1 MTGAARTQRPSGTP
15 SKRLADFLAK
25 FTPEVA
31 SRARRAIASLRK
43 RLPGASV
50 LVYDNYNALA
60 VGFGPSERAS
70 EAILSI
76 AVYPRWVSLFFLKG
90 KGLDDPA
97 RMLKG
102 RGTVVRHV
110 VLESASALGTPEIRA
125 LVAQAIARSPGKI
138 PARGGKLVIKS
149 VSAKQRPRRP
159 A

>member
-1 MTGAARTQRPSGTP
+1 MPGAARTPGPSGTP
-15 SKRLADFLAK
+15 SKQLGFFLSK

-31 SRARRAIASLRK
+31 SRARQAIAILRK

-60 VGFGPSERAS
+60 VGFGPNERAS

-90 KGLDDPA
+90 KGLDDPSKI
-97 RMLKG
+97 LKG
-102 RGTVVRHV
+102 SGSVVCHV
-110 VLESASALGTPEIRA
+110 VLESVSVLGALEIC
-125 LVAQAIARSPGKI
+125 VFVVQAIARSPGKI
-138 PARGGKLVIKS
+138 KGRGGKLVIKS